1 LDAGNDCSAR
11 SGCDDGGDDDGRGSW
26 RVIGDLDGD
35 TNALA
40 GRLHGLDSGLL
51 VCLRAGLLGARLDLA
66 EEFGSLLAVTS
77 KVAEIRAA
85 VAAEGSK
92 EACQLS
98 KISLVMR
105 EVSVQWWLTAH
116 FGMLLSWAEAAVVRA
131 KTVAIAET
139 FMVTDFRSSERWMV

>member
-51 VCLRAGLLGARLDLA
+51 VCLSAGLLGAGLDLA
-66 EEFGSLLAVTS
+66 EEFGSLLAVAS
-77 KVAEIRAA
+77 KVAEVWAA
-85 VAAEGSK
+85 VAVEGSK

-98 KISLVMR
+98 KISLVMH
-105 EVSVQWWLTAH
+105 EVGV
-116 FGMLLSWAEAAVVRA
+116 
-131 KTVAIAET
+131 
-139 FMVTDFRSSERWMV
+139 